1 MLIMDTFAAL
11 GIETDGI
18 EAAAGAGHA
27 PQSRGSYVANLDA
40 TLLEKP

>member
-1 MLIMDTFAAL
+1 MLVASAFAAL
-11 GIETDGI
+11 GIETDGV
-18 EAAAGAGHA
+18 EAAAGAGHP